1 MNYRVTVNDLPKLP
15 PNKPAEATGRL
26 MIFRRPAMVLI
37 FLSACV
43 FLNGNLQAEENI
55 GDALHIDSKGRVGI
69 GTNQPRSALDTAT
82 GVMSGAANDYQ
93 KGQFTMSGGGK
104 VTWTAPGNRLKW
116 TQRFIAISME
126 KSKTFAS
133 GYVDIIQPQSDIPA
147 QNVYDGK
154 TRSVNAA
161 GIVLNSWEAL
171 YAVHTVGG
179 NSRAVSFR
187 IVRYTHEF
195 SAPSNWLLVAVVNG
209 DDQTV
214 KLGTGTIISAKS
226 SSTNG
231 SPLPS
236 GTIVMWSGPI
246 NSIPAGWALC
256 DGQNGT
262 PNLQEQFIRS
272 VKIGEN
278 PGPGGGSVS
287 HSHVV
292 NAHAHALPKTTGQ
305 TGGGGGHVAIWK
317 NQGLTGKHSH
327 PLGGNTVSS
336 APGTSTQNHLPPFY
350 KLAFIMKL

>member
-1 MNYRVTVNDLPKLP
+1 MNHTATVNHLQKLLPS
-15 PNKPAEATGRL
+15 KPAESTCRL
-26 MIFRRPAMVLI
+26 MIFRRPVRVLI

-43 FLNGNLQAEENI
+43 LLNGNLQADENI
-55 GDALHIDSKGRVGI
+55 GDALHINSKGRVGI

-154 TRSVNAA
+154 TRSANAA

-187 IVRYTHEF
+187 IVSYTHEF

-214 KLGTGTIISAKS
+214 KLGTGTIITARS

-256 DGQNGT
+256 NGQYGT
-262 PNLQEQFIRS
+262 PNLQDQFIRG

-278 PGPGGGSVS
+278 PGPGGGSTS
-287 HSHVV
+287 HNHVV
-292 NAHAHALPKTTGQ
+292 NAHAHSLPANTGARR
-305 TGGGGGHVAIWK
+305 GGGGYVAFGRDD
-317 NQGLTGKHSH
+317 GLTGNHSH
-327 PLGGNTVSS
+327 PLGGNTGSS
-336 APGTSTQNHLPPFY
+336 APGTSTQDHLPPFY